1 MCEVMHD
8 KVPYCGTKGVILNQ
22 LFSDVCDSIYDQSG
36 GINVF
41 SVDDNELKVLF
52 ARIKRRALRA
62 LSYQSILFISYK
74 FVKGFMAIT
83 F

>member
-41 SVDDNELKVLF
+41 FVDDNELKVLF

-62 LSYQSILFISYK
+62 VSYLLFISCK